1 MVTEFGSV
9 TGKFQ
14 PSQTVLEA
22 DMSGAQI
29 FVFQFIL
36 VQVSKN

>member
-1 MVTEFGSV
+1 MVTEFGPV
-9 TGKFQ
+9 TGRFQ

-22 DMSGAQI
+22 DMSGAH
-29 FVFQFIL
+29 FVFQFIP